1 MEIAMDGVE
10 KLVIQDKTYYLV
22 GTNHISKESAE
33 LVKKV
38 INEVRPACVCVELDQ
53 KRYQKYTSPEEWAKT
68 DIIKIIKQN
77 KLVVLFSNIVYGVL
91 QRKLA
96 KEKGT
101 IQAGELIQAL
111 ESAENVGADIQL
123 IDRDIQVTFKRMWR
137 HLSFTQK
144 PKLIMTFF
152 SEFEDVETERLED
165 FLESDSFDNVFIQLS
180 KKFPTIYDDMITER
194 DKVMVT
200 NLQNSKYDVN
210 VVVVGKAHINGIKEK
225 LKEEKNYDI
234 SELTSIPSKKLSS
247 KLIEFIF
254 PLTLI
259 LLLAVSFLSGIQVG
273 FHQLLKWW
281 VWNGGLAAIFT
292 CFALPSPLTI
302 LTSLIMA
309 PVGALSPVLSVG
321 VFSAL
326 AEATVK
332 KPTVRDFLTV
342 QDDFLSIKTIYSNRL
357 IKIGLVFLLS
367 NLGGAIGNIIGG
379 IGILNSLF

>member
-1 MEIAMDGVE
+1 MDGVE

-254 PLTLI
+254 PLTII

>member
-137 HLSFTQK
+137 HLSFKQK

-254 PLTLI
+254 PLTII